1 VTSIEA
7 IMSARWDTRLELT
20 GDDHAKNHGL
30 LLEAQVPPD
39 GPAYAGTRTV
49 TLEFQAVQEVSM
61 RASTI
66 LVAALMTGISVACSK
81 PAPSNSQVPRAGS
94 PADDRE
100 IRLVNAPSSD
110 APVVSALEAGR
121 ESTHTQSISTRLT
134 RSMPVATAA
143 SPASDLEPSTE
154 AALPSLAL
162 TEVAAPAT
170 LVPST
175 TTLPVRTAG
184 TDVPAAG
191 TDDQGGTSGRGART
205 PYGGTRG
212 PVILIRG
219 GMGTPHDDCKLHPV
233 ASRGAGIAIN
243 NVAPP
248 IPGRVA
254 VSSRLTGGNG
264 GFTRIR

>member
-1 VTSIEA
+1 
-7 IMSARWDTRLELT
+7 
-20 GDDHAKNHGL
+20 
-30 LLEAQVPPD
+30 
-39 GPAYAGTRTV
+39 
-49 TLEFQAVQEVSM
+49 M
-61 RASTI
+61 RARTI
-66 LVAALMTGISVACSK
+66 LVAALMTGITVACSK
-81 PAPSNSQVPRAGS
+81 PAPSNSQAPGAGS

-100 IRLVNAPSSD
+100 IRLVDAPSSD

-121 ESTHTQSISTRLT
+121 EATHTLGISTSHT
-134 RSMPVATAA
+134 RSRPVVAAA
-143 SPASDLEPSTE
+143 SPAGDLESSPE
-154 AALPSLAL
+154 ADLPSLAL
-162 TEVAAPAT
+162 TEVAVPAT

-175 TTLPVRTAG
+175 RSLPVSTAG
-184 TDVPAAG
+184 TGVPAAG
-191 TDDQGGTSGRGART
+191 TDDQRGTAGGGVPT

-248 IPGRVA
+248 IPGRIA
-254 VSSRLTGGNG
+254 VSSRLSGGNG

>member
-1 VTSIEA
+1 
-7 IMSARWDTRLELT
+7 
-20 GDDHAKNHGL
+20 
-30 LLEAQVPPD
+30 
-39 GPAYAGTRTV
+39 
-49 TLEFQAVQEVSM
+49 M
-61 RASTI
+61 RARTI

-81 PAPSNSQVPRAGS
+81 PAPSNSQTPGPGS
-94 PADDRE
+94 PVDDRE
-100 IRLVNAPSSD
+100 IRLVDAPASD

-121 ESTHTQSISTRLT
+121 ESTHTQGTSTRHAQ
-134 RSMPVATAA
+134 SMPVAPAA
-143 SPASDLEPSTE
+143 SPTSDLEPRTK

-162 TEVAAPAT
+162 TEMAAPEA

-175 TTLPVRTAG
+175 TSLPVRTAG
-184 TDVPAAG
+184 TGVPAAG
-191 TDDQGGTSGRGART
+191 TDDQRSTSEGSART

-212 PVILIRG
+212 PVVLIRG

-254 VSSRLTGGNG
+254 VSSRLSGGNG

>member
-7 IMSARWDTRLELT
+7 IMSAPWDTRLELP
-20 GDDHAKNHGL
+20 GDGHAENQGL

-39 GPAYAGTRTV
+39 GPAYADTRTV
-49 TLEFQAVQEVSM
+49 TLEFQAIQEVSM
-61 RASTI
+61 RARTI
-66 LVAALMTGISVACSK
+66 VAALMTGISVACSK
-81 PAPSNSQVPRAGS
+81 PTPSNSQAPGAGS

-100 IRLVNAPSSD
+100 IRLVDAPSSD

-121 ESTHTQSISTRLT
+121 EPRHTQGIAARHTRA
-134 RSMPVATAA
+134 MPVATAA
-143 SPASDLEPSTE
+143 SPASDLEPSTA

-162 TEVAAPAT
+162 TEMEAPEA

-175 TTLPVRTAG
+175 ASLPVRTAG
-184 TDVPAAG
+184 TGVPAAG
-191 TDDQGGTSGRGART
+191 TDDQRGTSGGGVRT

-254 VSSRLTGGNG
+254 VSSRMPGGNG

>member
-1 VTSIEA
+1 
-7 IMSARWDTRLELT
+7 
-20 GDDHAKNHGL
+20 
-30 LLEAQVPPD
+30 
-39 GPAYAGTRTV
+39 
-49 TLEFQAVQEVSM
+49 M
-61 RASTI
+61 RARTI

-81 PAPSNSQVPRAGS
+81 PAPSNSQAPGAGS

-100 IRLVNAPSSD
+100 IRLVDAPASD

-121 ESTHTQSISTRLT
+121 ESTPTQGTSTLHTQS
-134 RSMPVATAA
+134 MPAAPAA

-162 TEVAAPAT
+162 TETAAPAA
-170 LVPST
+170 LVSST
-175 TTLPVRTAG
+175 TRVPVRAAG
-184 TDVPAAG
+184 TGVTAAG
-191 TDDQGGTSGRGART
+191 TDDRPGTSEGGTRT

-254 VSSRLTGGNG
+254 VSSRLSGGNG